1 MQIKP
6 ITRQNHVSC
15 YFRSIDYF
23 FTVTSLH
30 IYIIGIF
37 KKVLRKKMKEYT
49 HSSLICMT
57 SGFMKSQQLAATRAD
72 TAQAKVLSK
81 HMSDTIRGITQ
92 GEKYQRE

>member
-1 MQIKP
+1 
-6 ITRQNHVSC
+6 
-15 YFRSIDYF
+15 
-23 FTVTSLH
+23 
-30 IYIIGIF
+30 
-37 KKVLRKKMKEYT
+37 MKEYT